1 MITIEGTIEEII
13 FSNEVNGYTVCEIR
27 KDKDVITAV
36 GFMPFVNAGEVLKI
50 CGRWVTH
57 PDYGEQF
64 KVEMYEKMLPKTTE
78 AIEKYLSSGLIKGVG
93 PATAKKIVKR
103 FGEQTIEIIQHCPVR
118 LAEIKGINPQK
129 AIKIGQ
135 VFEEQRE
142 LRDVVLFFQEYGIS
156 PTYSAKIYRAFGSDT
171 IEQIRENPYRL
182 SDEIFGISF
191 KTADRIAKSL
201 GIDPESKYRISS
213 GIRYVLS
220 QAAVDGHTFID
231 EEKLKGY
238 TSQLLDVGIDNIDDV
253 LISLVLKKSVYA
265 EKDEGVPRVYL
276 SSLYNAE
283 LGVCRKLMELSN
295 IKFNGNLDDFEER
308 IREVQTKEG
317 IILAHKQKE
326 AIMEALINGVLV
338 ITGGPGTGKTTII
351 KSIIALLEAEGYE
364 FALAAP
370 TGRAAKRMSEAT
382 GYEAK
387 TIHRLLEIGYTTDED
402 ELVFARTEANPLEA
416 DVIIIDE
423 MSMVDIVLMNHLL
436 KAVPVGARL
445 ILVGDV
451 DQLPSV
457 GPGNVLRDIIKSE
470 VIKTVKL
477 SEIFRQAEESMIVV
491 NAHKINRGEKPILN
505 TRDKDFF
512 FVSRNSYSDTVRTI
526 VDLCQRRIPDAYGFD
541 PMKHIQV
548 LTPMRK
554 GPVGVGSLNIELQK
568 VLNPEDKNK
577 KQKVFRDY
585 IFREGDRVMQIKNNY
600 NLKWEKPGDWRQSG
614 TGVFNGDMGIIQEI
628 DDEDQRVVVCF
639 DDERLVEYDFTILDE
654 LEPAF
659 AVTIHKS
666 QGSEFPVVILPVFP
680 GPKVLMTRN
689 LLYTAITRAREMVIL
704 VGARDFLD
712 EMIENDRETKRNS
725 DLSGKLRKCILGIG
739 THHL

>member
-13 FSNEVNGYTVCEIR
+13 FSNEVNGYTVCEVR

-103 FGEQTIEIIQHCPVR
+103 FGEQTIEIIQHCPVI

-231 EEKLKGY
+231 EEKLKEY

-253 LISLVLKKSVYA
+253 LMSLVLKKSVYA

-477 SEIFRQAEESMIVV
+477 SEVFRQAEESMIVV

-505 TRDKDFF
+505 NRDKDFF
-512 FVSRNSYSDTVRTI
+512 FVSRSSYNDTVRTI

-568 VLNPEDKNK
+568 TLNPESKNK
-577 KQKVFRDY
+577 RQKVFRDY

-600 NLKWEKPGDWRQSG
+600 NLKWEKPKDSRQSG

-628 DDEDQRVVVCF
+628 DNEDQRVLVCF

-725 DLSGKLRKCILGIG
+725 DLSGKLRKCILGID
-739 THHL
+739 TNHL